1 MTSIPSIR
9 SRPGKSAACGART
22 LTCTRRSPNAR
33 ARRRMNEPAASPD
46 QRGNACVRN
55 RTLSDAGSA
64 AVALVI
70 LALLVHPSLE
80 LAKLRPL
87 GGDLIAEH
95 PCREE
100 DAPEKDA
107 GLNDRPDP
115 SLPDAI
121 DPESGQ
127 RQNAGEHTEAKDAE
141 AEHREQQQRLLTEA
155 KLEPDRKHIEHADRD
170 ASPGRELRMASV
182 ARVQRHRHFSNFE
195 TLSRRDHNH
204 IAMPI
209 GTDGKAVHD
218 LSAIGFDAVEV
229 LDLHV
234 EQQSAQTVVDAG
246 NERLLVLP
254 FLEA

>member
-33 ARRRMNEPAASPD
+33 AKRRMNEPAASPD

-80 LAKLRPL
+80 LAELRPL

-115 SLPDAI
+115 
-121 DPESGQ
+121 
-127 RQNAGEHTEAKDAE
+127 
-141 AEHREQQQRLLTEA
+141 
-155 KLEPDRKHIEHADRD
+155 
-170 ASPGRELRMASV
+170 
-182 ARVQRHRHFSNFE
+182 
-195 TLSRRDHNH
+195 
-204 IAMPI
+204 
-209 GTDGKAVHD
+209 
-218 LSAIGFDAVEV
+218 
-229 LDLHV
+229 
-234 EQQSAQTVVDAG
+234 
-246 NERLLVLP
+246 
-254 FLEA
+254 